1 MEPNETAKILMAQAK
16 RRSWAMTHH
25 PYGLEQDPEAEPGS
39 VRLEIPVPGRD
50 AHRVLVL
57 QRGNTIEI
65 AYHDGQPPGPVEAQ
79 FVFAP
84 GEEEG
89 AIGEA
94 FDFVDEILDGR
105 VLAVR
110 EPLAW
115 WVRLLVRKSGSALR
129 FRRV

>member
-1 MEPNETAKILMAQAK
+1 MDLNATAKLLLDEAA
-16 RRSWAMTHH
+16 RRSWVMTHR
-25 PYGLEQDPEAEPGS
+25 PYGPEEDRDAEPGS
-39 VRLEIPVPGRD
+39 IRLEIPVPGRD
-50 AHRVLVL
+50 THRVHVL
-57 QRGNTIEI
+57 QRGNTVEI
-65 AYHDGQPPGPVEAQ
+65 AYHDGLPPGPAEAQ
-79 FVFAP
+79 FIFAP

-115 WVRLLVRKSGSALR
+115 WARLMVRSDSALR
-129 FRRV
+129 FRRD